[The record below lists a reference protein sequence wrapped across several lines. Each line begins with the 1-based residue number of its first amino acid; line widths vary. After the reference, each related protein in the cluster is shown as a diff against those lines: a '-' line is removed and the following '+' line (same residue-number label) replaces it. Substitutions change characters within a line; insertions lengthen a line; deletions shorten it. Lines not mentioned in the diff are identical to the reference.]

1 MVCRKWLYKYT
12 INSTPLH
19 LVRSTT
25 MTTSHASPPSCTLQ
39 PYCGILQMHLGSIGP
54 IRYWNLSL
62 KKDIHSDKVKHSTLS
77 ELNHNEI
84 FCLCNIFFLASR
96 IDENSFG
103 TRWMNNRTVF
113 RFFWQPLILVKFFVL
128 LQKHIINSHYQKI
141 ILYSKSNRTTTKHV
155 NYYTET
161 TCHNKF
167 CWFLFIYRTCIYLP
181 TAQCCKNI
189 LQTGEHIKKN
199 NFIHQTESFLSQV
212 ILLIILHISI
222 RRTGLRKD
230 STAPVFRKQIL
241 RPTHY
246 KIDQFKTL

>member
-1 MVCRKWLYKYT
+1 VMFSSKIFSTTLKVNKTTVKKSDEPRCSNIDLDQNKECTWRSTKLWYRMYQTKCEMVCRKWLYKYT

-141 ILYSKSNRTTTKHV
+141 IWYKS
-155 NYYTET
+155 
-161 TCHNKF
+161 
-167 CWFLFIYRTCIYLP
+167 
-181 TAQCCKNI
+181 
-189 LQTGEHIKKN
+189 
-199 NFIHQTESFLSQV
+199 QTEQ
-212 ILLIILHISI
+212 
-222 RRTGLRKD
+222 
-230 STAPVFRKQIL
+230 QWNM
-241 RPTHY
+241 
-246 KIDQFKTL
+246 